1 MKRNKDLY
9 KIKQMPLQQGF
20 SLIEILVVLVL
31 IGLLAGFLVPNITSK
46 FGAGQQK
53 AAMGQVER
61 LKQSVEEYNFLWNN
75 RYPESLNDLTK
86 SLPGQKEGM
95 VKASLLKDPWG
106 RPYNYEYPGQH
117 GEYDIYSY
125 GADGQPGGEGKNAD
139 INSWE

>member
-1 MKRNKDLY
+1 MKHNKDLY
-9 KIKQMPLQQGF
+9 KIKPMSSQRGF

-106 RPYNYEYPGQH
+106 RAYNYEYPGQH

>member
-1 MKRNKDLY
+1 MKPGKNLNIVRPS
-9 KIKQMPLQQGF
+9 QLQSGF

-53 AAMGQVER
+53 AAMGQIER

-75 RYPESLNDLTK
+75 RYPESLNDLTN

-106 RPYNYEYPGQH
+106 RPYHYDYPGQH

>member
-1 MKRNKDLY
+1 MKHNKSLY
-9 KIKQMPLQQGF
+9 KIKPTPSQQGF

-75 RYPESLNDLTK
+75 RYPESLNDLIK
-86 SLPGQKEGM
+86 PLPGQKEGM
-95 VKASLLKDPWG
+95 VKSSLLKDPWG
-106 RPYNYEYPGQH
+106 RPYQYEYPGQH